1 MNLYINQLG
10 YSLHQGSHSPELS
23 GVRLQSELPLAFER
37 LQCLW
42 RSVEIIKSWLDYF
55 YKIPCSDLVGQPFHF
70 WSQMILTVT
79 LLKYLSVL
87 DDPDWD
93 YQAVRNT
100 VHLIST
106 VDCMLEKLDLSSKE
120 PQLRCDDHLM
130 KYLSKLLSRSRM
142 WTEARWNA
150 ARQRSDMEVGSAA
163 SSRVDVAGQELDPS
177 PVPGFDQMAWIQ
189 SMDLGDERWFED
201 ILGMPATL

>member
-1 MNLYINQLG
+1 
-10 YSLHQGSHSPELS
+10 
-23 GVRLQSELPLAFER
+23 
-37 LQCLW
+37 
-42 RSVEIIKSWLDYF
+42 
-55 YKIPCSDLVGQPFHF
+55 
-70 WSQMILTVT
+70 MILTVT

-100 VHLIST
+100 VHLNST

>member
-1 MNLYINQLG
+1 
-10 YSLHQGSHSPELS
+10 
-23 GVRLQSELPLAFER
+23 
-37 LQCLW
+37 
-42 RSVEIIKSWLDYF
+42 
-55 YKIPCSDLVGQPFHF
+55 
-70 WSQMILTVT
+70 MILTVT

-100 VHLIST
+100 VHLLST
-106 VDCMLEKLDLSSKE
+106 VDCMLQKLDLSSRE

-142 WTEARWNA
+142 WTEVRWNE
-150 ARQRSDMEVGSAA
+150 ARQVQDLGVNSVPSYQ
-163 SSRVDVAGQELDPS
+163 VDVAEQGLHDS
-177 PVPGFDQMAWIQ
+177 SVPDFDQMAWIQ
-189 SMDLGDERWFED
+189 KMDLGDERWFED